1 MSHPSELIDEA
12 RLLELN
18 ETLVSIPSVTNNEH
32 EISNW
37 IYDHFKSLGLE
48 GVVRLP
54 VEESG
59 DTIAGWLEGPSDG
72 PTLMFSFHMDTFDAF
87 EGWETEPFKPTRKG
101 DRLYGVGT
109 HDMKGGAACLLGAVE
124 ALVESG
130 VELGGR
136 LLVTA
141 ASDEENW
148 SRGAHA
154 IIEAG
159 LLEGCDYNMV
169 PEPSSPGMITIGQRG
184 RHVFHITFRGRTV
197 HAAYG
202 GGVNAVVDAAKAV
215 ASISEPGV
223 IDLGYDEDFG
233 MSGSLAVIGLQGGGT
248 LILVPE
254 LADVYID
261 RHILPGETVEGAAEQ
276 IESAI
281 ERAGIEGTYE
291 LSWDERPTPAPP
303 SFMVP
308 RDSAFVQT
316 LKRNLERETG
326 LDVGF
331 VLGRSVADTNHSAVH
346 GGVPTVIL
354 GPTGGN
360 TCEVNEYVNI
370 SSLAPVAR
378 TYVRS
383 ALDLLGTK
391 N

>member
-1 MSHPSELIDEA
+1 LIDEA
-12 RLLELN
+12 RLLELA
-18 ETLVSIPSVTNNEH
+18 ETLVSIPSVTNNEN
-32 EISNW
+32 EISDW

-59 DTIAGWLEGPSDG
+59 DTVAGWIEGPSDG
-72 PTLMFSFHMDTFDAF
+72 PTLMFNFHMDTFAAF
-87 EGWETEPFKPTRKG
+87 ESWETEPFKPTQKG

-109 HDMKGGAACLLGAVE
+109 HDMKGGAACLLGAIE
-124 ALVESG
+124 ALIESG

-141 ASDEENW
+141 TSDEENW

-154 IIEAG
+154 LITAG
-159 LLEGCDYNMV
+159 LLEDCDYCMV
-169 PEPSSPGMITIGQRG
+169 PEPSSPGEITIGQRG
-184 RHVFHITFRGRTV
+184 RHVFHLTFRGRTA

-202 GGVNAVVDAAKAV
+202 GGVNAAVDAARAV
-215 ASISEPGV
+215 VSISEPGV

-233 MSGSLAVIGLQGGGT
+233 MGGNLAVIGLHGGGT

-254 LADVYID
+254 LAEVYID
-261 RHILPGETVEGAAEQ
+261 RHILPGETAEGAAEQ
-276 IESAI
+276 IRAAI
-281 ERAGIEGTYE
+281 KRAGIESFYKV
-291 LSWDERPTPAPP
+291 SWDERPTPAPP
-303 SFMVP
+303 SFIVP
-308 RDSAFVQT
+308 RDSVFVQT
-316 LKRNLERETG
+316 LKMNLERETG
-326 LDVGF
+326 WDVGF
-331 VLGRSVADTNHSAVH
+331 VLGRSVADTNHIAVH

-360 TCEVNEYVNI
+360 TCEANEYVNV

-383 ALDLLGTK
+383 ALNLLGTK
-391 N
+391 NR

>member
-1 MSHPSELIDEA
+1 LVDEA
-12 RLLELN
+12 RLLELT
-18 ETLVSIPSVTNNEH
+18 ETLVSIPSVANNEH

-37 IYDHFKSLGLE
+37 IFDYFESLGLE

-59 DTIAGWLEGPSDG
+59 DTIAGWLEGPHDG
-72 PTLMFSFHMDTFDAF
+72 PTLMLNFHMDTFDAF

-101 DRLYGVGT
+101 DRLYGVGS
-109 HDMKGGAACLLGAVE
+109 HDMKGGAACLMGAVE
-124 ALVESG
+124 ALIESD

-141 ASDEENW
+141 TSDEENW

-154 IIEAG
+154 LIEAG
-159 LLEGCDYNMV
+159 LLEGCDYCMV
-169 PEPSSPGMITIGQRG
+169 PEPSSPGQITIGQRG
-184 RHVFHITFRGRTV
+184 RHVFHLIFHGRTV

-202 GGVNAVVDAAKAV
+202 GGVNAVVDAARVV

-223 IDLGYDEDFG
+223 IDLGYNEDFG

-276 IESAI
+276 IRSAI
-281 ERAGIEGTYE
+281 ERAGIESNYE
-291 LSWDERPTPAPP
+291 VSWDERPTPAPT

-308 RDSAFVQT
+308 RDSPLVQT
-316 LKRNLERETG
+316 VKRNLERETG
-326 LDVGF
+326 WDVDF
-331 VLGRSVADTNHSAVH
+331 VLGRSVADTNHIAVH

-354 GPTGGN
+354 GPTGGS
-360 TCEVNEYVNI
+360 TCEANEYVNI

-383 ALDLLGTK
+383 TLDLLGTRD
-391 N
+391 

>member
-1 MSHPSELIDEA
+1 MSNPSDLIDEA
-12 RLLELN
+12 RLLELT
-18 ETLVSIPSVTNNEH
+18 ETLVSIPSVANNEH
-32 EISNW
+32 EISDW
-37 IYDHFKSLGLE
+37 IYDHFKSLGLA
-48 GVVRLP
+48 GVMRLP

-59 DTIAGWLEGPSDG
+59 DTVAGWLEGPPDG
-72 PTLMFSFHMDTFDAF
+72 PTLMFNFHMDTFDAF
-87 EGWETEPFKPTRKG
+87 EGWETEPFTPTRKG
-101 DRLYGVGT
+101 DRLYGVGS

-124 ALVESG
+124 ALIESG

-141 ASDEENW
+141 TSDEENW

-154 IIEAG
+154 LIEAG
-159 LLEGCDYNMV
+159 LLEGCDYCMV
-169 PEPSSPGMITIGQRG
+169 PEPSSPGEITIGQRG
-184 RHVFHITFRGRTV
+184 RHVFHISFHGRTV

-202 GGVNAVVDAAKAV
+202 GGVNAVVDAARAV

-233 MSGSLAVIGLQGGGT
+233 MGGSLCVIGLQGGGT

-254 LADVYID
+254 LAEVYID
-261 RHILPGETVEGAAEQ
+261 RHILPGETVEGAAQQ
-276 IESAI
+276 IRSAI
-281 ERAGIEGTYE
+281 ERAGIESSYE
-291 LSWDERPTPAPP
+291 LSWDERPTPAPT
-303 SFMVP
+303 SFVVP
-308 RDSAFVQT
+308 RDSLFVQT

-326 LDVGF
+326 WDVGF
-331 VLGRSVADTNHSAVH
+331 VLGRSVADTNHFAVH

-360 TCEVNEYVNI
+360 TCEANEYVNI

-378 TYVRS
+378 TYVGS
-383 ALDLLGTK
+383 ALDLLGTI